1 MKHIGSANILL
12 LGLFLSACSS
22 TEVRP
27 HSIQPTT
34 PAQALKKSGL
44 QPLRRISS
52 LEGLPEGF
60 VSARRLDPEKKTVC
74 AMTMNSNEEILTFQK
89 HLQPKGFQFIELV
102 TNNHDWLKRA
112 VDQEIRCDILVV
124 SGHFA
129 GRFFGSSGDLSL
141 EDLET
146 QACRNEAKDL
156 LHSAKEVF
164 LFGCN
169 TLAGKQTDS
178 RTPEQYRQVLIN
190 DGFTPAQ
197 AEQMASFRYSP
208 VGNTFYDR
216 MSRVFSGVPRIYGFS
231 SIGPA
236 GATVEPALNEY
247 FRKVNYSN
255 YFSNV
260 DGRKNEAFF
269 KALSGQATEQA
280 QGFTGDS
287 RTAPRCYLNNPDVSE
302 SDKIKWVAR
311 TLRDDKARL
320 QSLSEISSFLLNQT
334 RSVQNR
340 NLELREIHSIARDQ
354 RIKADMKQAIEVGL
368 KSYPI
373 MRLQMTAIAKYFGW
387 LSIDDE
393 KKFIRE
399 IIGKSFESEMTEES
413 RDTLCFLG
421 SSLRPFLRH
430 DLVKARLF
438 DDFTLDVVACA
449 RPDDPRIFSA
459 LLEGLD
465 SRTNP
470 TLREKI
476 ALTLSEIAPSQSP
489 PENSRKVFEL
499 SRAEQS
505 YGVRLHLLS
514 ALGAMG
520 VEDVR
525 IQRSVL
531 ADFRRSEDSDEKAI
545 LASVLSDFRIEDE
558 AIQGEIVDMFEADS
572 RESFKLAQIILGFP
586 TINSGLQTRLL
597 SVYRDSDDLAV
608 RSYVREILS
617 SARPKFP
624 EIIRSLDR

>member
-1 MKHIGSANILL
+1 
-12 LGLFLSACSS
+12 
-22 TEVRP
+22 
-27 HSIQPTT
+27 
-34 PAQALKKSGL
+34 
-44 QPLRRISS
+44 
-52 LEGLPEGF
+52 
-60 VSARRLDPEKKTVC
+60 
-74 AMTMNSNEEILTFQK
+74 
-89 HLQPKGFQFIELV
+89 
-102 TNNHDWLKRA
+102 
-112 VDQEIRCDILVV
+112 
-124 SGHFA
+124 
-129 GRFFGSSGDLSL
+129 
-141 EDLET
+141 
-146 QACRNEAKDL
+146 
-156 LHSAKEVF
+156 
-164 LFGCN
+164 
-169 TLAGKQTDS
+169 
-178 RTPEQYRQVLIN
+178 
-190 DGFTPAQ
+190 
-197 AEQMASFRYSP
+197 
-208 VGNTFYDR
+208 
-216 MSRVFSGVPRIYGFS
+216 
-231 SIGPA
+231 
-236 GATVEPALNEY
+236 
-247 FRKVNYSN
+247 
-255 YFSNV
+255 
-260 DGRKNEAFF
+260 
-269 KALSGQATEQA
+269 
-280 QGFTGDS
+280 
-287 RTAPRCYLNNPDVSE
+287 
-302 SDKIKWVAR
+302 
-311 TLRDDKARL
+311 
-320 QSLSEISSFLLNQT
+320 
-334 RSVQNR
+334 
-340 NLELREIHSIARDQ
+340 
-354 RIKADMKQAIEVGL
+354 MKQAIEVGL